1 MRKRRICAGKT
12 AAVLMSMIMMSTCLP
27 VWAAQPAQP
36 ENSTEQTFQIT
47 KNLDSTENG
56 NTENAVVLEIK
67 NHKDDPKITYQW
79 QKKELSQDGKTWQWQ
94 NIAGKTNSRI
104 EVEVPLA
111 GQGEAVYR
119 CMILSD
125 GNTVYT
131 EEIAVEELT
140 QSTGEPSGQKAAE
153 KTEPAAEKMQ
163 PTAEG
168 TEPAAEEPEPTAE
181 EPESTA
187 EEPEPT
193 TEEPEPTVK
202 EPEPMAEDPELTTEE
217 PQSTAEEPEPT
228 AEGSEP
234 AAEEPEL
241 TLEEPESTAEEPQT
255 TEEPEPTAE
264 EPQPTEELPTA
275 EEPVNGGETELEE
288 SAQTEEDMTEGAE
301 KKSTVIQS
309 PQTTTTSGE
318 GTMKRAASAKLQEKN
333 ITEND
338 TKEPQEPAPTENSLT
353 TLNIQEES
361 GSSDEADAADSTKN
375 AGDTTQKQE
384 DTNTITDPNMQ
395 LNTNGQ
401 EKDETDPAQQ
411 EQKEDEQETN
421 PVKEGQ
427 EESDGENGKE
437 TETNTLSPENE
448 TGDNLDKITD
458 ENPEGQQEESADKN
472 QEEQPEEPV
481 DENQKEQPEEPADE
495 IQEEQTKD
503 PADKKQEEQPQE
515 QTPPAP
521 EVSLRTDTEITVRS
535 LDGYLYSIDEGEN
548 WQRHGYFRNLEPDT
562 EYKIMAGQ
570 KKDDSQDQVTQGEA
584 VAVRTKEA
592 VPEAPQMPKL
602 LKKTHDTI
610 QVETKEGQEY
620 SIDNGL
626 TWQDA
631 GTFEKLDAQTSY
643 EIITRTKET
652 EESVSSPASQPLT
665 VSTEKTPLP
674 VPEKVPA
681 PELTDKTD
689 VRIEVKE
696 VEGQEYSIDQG
707 GAWQEKGVFEGLQ
720 AETAYEIITRVK
732 ETEKNQAGIAS
743 DPLSVTT
750 KAAAPP
756 APAKPELKSRTHLVL
771 EIKTAEDLE
780 YSIDGG
786 TTWQDGGTFKGL
798 QAKTAYEII
807 ARVKETEK
815 DQPGIASEPLS
826 IATKAAPPPAPAK
839 PELKSRTQTVLEI
852 KTAENL
858 EYSMDGGTTWQD
870 SGVFEKLQAETG
882 YEIISRVKETEDTM
896 PGENSEALW
905 AETLRM
911 PWIPDPSENSIS
923 GIQKDGYYN
932 TGAAAGFEAWG
943 AGMDNDSPIYGD
955 VRYIPSGWEYRG
967 EKHTWEKAPYKAS
980 VTLKYPGNHTIKVF
994 FAKQSYDGSAWKDA
1008 GESYERTISLKA
1020 GRTPRTG
1027 DETQA
1032 EILALICILSGLTAI
1047 AAAAK
1052 RKPKAR

>member
-56 NTENAVVLEIK
+56 NTENVVVLEIK
-67 NHKDDPKITYQW
+67 NHKDDPEITYQW

-140 QSTGEPSGQKAAE
+140 QSTGEPSGQKAVE

-168 TEPAAEEPEPTAE
+168 PEPAAEEPEPTAE

-202 EPEPMAEDPELTTEE
+202 EPEPTAEEPELTTEE
-217 PQSTAEEPEPT
+217 PQSIAEEPEPT

-255 TEEPEPTAE
+255 TEEPEPTGE

-288 SAQTEEDMTEGAE
+288 SAQTEEDMTAGAE

-318 GTMKRAASAKLQEKN
+318 ETMERATSAKLQEKN
-333 ITEND
+333 ITANN

-361 GSSDEADAADSTKN
+361 GSSDEADVAGSTKN

-395 LNTNGQ
+395 LNTNVQ

-421 PVKEGQ
+421 PVKESQ
-427 EESDGENGKE
+427 EEPDRENGKE
-437 TETNTLSPENE
+437 TETNTLPPENE

-458 ENPEGQQEESADKN
+458 ENPEGQPEESDNKN
-472 QEEQPEEPV
+472 
-481 DENQKEQPEEPADE
+481 
-495 IQEEQTKD
+495 
-503 PADKKQEEQPQE
+503 QEEQPQE

-521 EVSLRTDTEITVRS
+521 EVSLRTDTEITVKS

-626 TWQDA
+626 TWQDT

-707 GAWQEKGVFEGLQ
+707 TAWQEKGVFEGLQ

-771 EIKTAEDLE
+771 EVKTAEDLE

-815 DQPGIASEPLS
+815 NQPGIASEPLS

-858 EYSMDGGTTWQD
+858 EYSIDGGTTWQD

-923 GIQKDGYYN
+923 GLQKDGYYN

-943 AGMDNDSPIYGD
+943 AGMDNDSPVYGD

-1032 EILALICILSGLTAI
+1032 EILALICILSGITAI

>member
-1 MRKRRICAGKT
+1 
-12 AAVLMSMIMMSTCLP
+12 MSMIMMSTCLP

-56 NTENAVVLEIK
+56 NMENAVVLEIK
-67 NHKDDPKITYQW
+67 NHKDDPEITYQW

-131 EEIAVEELT
+131 EEITVEELT

-168 TEPAAEEPEPTAE
+168 PEPAAEEPEPTAE

-193 TEEPEPTVK
+193 IEEPEPTVK
-202 EPEPMAEDPELTTEE
+202 EPEPTAEDPELTAEE
-217 PQSTAEEPEPT
+217 PQATEEEPELTLEEPEPTAEEPEPT
-228 AEGSEP
+228 AEG
-234 AAEEPEL
+234 
-241 TLEEPESTAEEPQT
+241 
-255 TEEPEPTAE
+255 
-264 EPQPTEELPTA
+264 PQPTEKLPTA

-288 SAQTEEDMTEGAE
+288 SAQTEEDMTAGAE

-318 GTMKRAASAKLQEKN
+318 ETMKRAASAKPQEKN
-333 ITEND
+333 ITAND

-395 LNTNGQ
+395 LNTNVQ
-401 EKDETDPAQQ
+401 EKDETDPVQQ

-421 PVKEGQ
+421 PVKESQ
-427 EESDGENGKE
+427 EEPDGENGKE
-437 TETNTLSPENE
+437 TETNTLPPENE

-458 ENPEGQQEESADKN
+458 ENPEGQPEESDNKN
-472 QEEQPEEPV
+472 
-481 DENQKEQPEEPADE
+481 
-495 IQEEQTKD
+495 
-503 PADKKQEEQPQE
+503 QEEQPQE

-548 WQRHGYFRNLEPDT
+548 WQKHGYFRNLEPDT

-570 KKDDSQDQVTQGEA
+570 KKDDSRDQVTQGEA

-592 VPEAPQMPKL
+592 VPEAPQMPEL
-602 LKKTHDTI
+602 LTKTHDTI

-626 TWQDA
+626 TWQDT
-631 GTFEKLDAQTSY
+631 GTFEKLAAQTSY

-689 VRIEVKE
+689 VRIEVKQ

-707 GAWQEKGVFEGLQ
+707 TAWQEKGVFEGLQ

-815 DQPGIASEPLS
+815 NQPGIASDPLS

-858 EYSMDGGTTWQD
+858 EYSIDGGTTWQD

-923 GIQKDGYYN
+923 GLQKDGYYN

-1032 EILALICILSGLTAI
+1032 EILALICILSGITAI

>member
-56 NTENAVVLEIK
+56 NTENVVVLEIK

-153 KTEPAAEKMQ
+153 KTEPAA
-163 PTAEG
+163 G

-202 EPEPMAEDPELTTEE
+202 EPEPTAEEPELTTEE

-241 TLEEPESTAEEPQT
+241 TLEEPE
-255 TEEPEPTAE
+255 
-264 EPQPTEELPTA
+264 PTA

-288 SAQTEEDMTEGAE
+288 SSQAEEDMTAGAE

-318 GTMKRAASAKLQEKN
+318 ETMKRAASAKPQEKN
-333 ITEND
+333 ITAND

-395 LNTNGQ
+395 LNTNVQ

-421 PVKEGQ
+421 PVKESQ

-437 TETNTLSPENE
+437 TETNTLPPENE

-458 ENPEGQQEESADKN
+458 ENPEGQPEESDNKN
-472 QEEQPEEPV
+472 
-481 DENQKEQPEEPADE
+481 
-495 IQEEQTKD
+495 
-503 PADKKQEEQPQE
+503 QEEQPQE

-548 WQRHGYFRNLEPDT
+548 WQKHGYFRNLEPDT

-707 GAWQEKGVFEGLQ
+707 TAWQEKGVFEGLQ

-771 EIKTAEDLE
+771 EIKTAENLE

-815 DQPGIASEPLS
+815 NQPGIASEPLS

-870 SGVFEKLQAETG
+870 SGVFEKLQAETR

-955 VRYIPSGWEYRG
+955 VRYIPTGWEYRG

>member
-56 NTENAVVLEIK
+56 NTENVVVLEIE

-111 GQGEAVYR
+111 GQGEAIYR

-153 KTEPAAEKMQ
+153 KT
-163 PTAEG
+163 
-168 TEPAAEEPEPTAE
+168 
-181 EPESTA
+181 
-187 EEPEPT
+187 
-193 TEEPEPTVK
+193 
-202 EPEPMAEDPELTTEE
+202 ELTTEE

-275 EEPVNGGETELEE
+275 EEPVNGGETQLEE
-288 SAQTEEDMTEGAE
+288 SSQTEEDMTAGAE

-318 GTMKRAASAKLQEKN
+318 ETMKRAASAKLQEKN
-333 ITEND
+333 ITAND

-421 PVKEGQ
+421 PVKESQ

-458 ENPEGQQEESADKN
+458 ENPEGQPEESDNKN

-481 DENQKEQPEEPADE
+481 DESQKEQPEEPADE
-495 IQEEQTKD
+495 N
-503 PADKKQEEQPQE
+503 QEEQPQE

-570 KKDDSQDQVTQGEA
+570 KKDDSRDQVTQGEA

-674 VPEKVPA
+674 VPEKVPV

-707 GAWQEKGVFEGLQ
+707 TAWQEKSVFEGLQ

-771 EIKTAEDLE
+771 EIKTAENLE
-780 YSIDGG
+780 YSMDGG

-815 DQPGIASEPLS
+815 NQPGIASEPLS

-858 EYSMDGGTTWQD
+858 EYSIDGGTTWQD
-870 SGVFEKLQAETG
+870 SGVFGKLQAETG

-911 PWIPDPSENSIS
+911 PWIPNPSENSIS
-923 GIQKDGYYN
+923 GLQKDGYYN

-955 VRYIPSGWEYRG
+955 VRYIPTGWEYRG

-1032 EILALICILSGLTAI
+1032 EILALICILSGITAI

>member
-131 EEIAVEELT
+131 EEIAVEELK

-168 TEPAAEEPEPTAE
+168 PEPAAEEPEPTAE

-202 EPEPMAEDPELTTEE
+202 EPEPTAEEPELTTEE
-217 PQSTAEEPEPT
+217 PQSIAEEPEPT
-228 AEGSEP
+228 AEGSEL

-264 EPQPTEELPTA
+264 EPQPAEELPTA
-275 EEPVNGGETELEE
+275 EEPVNGGETQLEE
-288 SAQTEEDMTEGAE
+288 SSQTEEDMTAGAE

-318 GTMKRAASAKLQEKN
+318 ETMERAASAKLQEKN
-333 ITEND
+333 ITAND
-338 TKEPQEPAPTENSLT
+338 TKEPQEPTPTENSLT

-421 PVKEGQ
+421 PVKESQ

-437 TETNTLSPENE
+437 TETNTLPPENE

-458 ENPEGQQEESADKN
+458 ENPEGQPEESDNKN
-472 QEEQPEEPV
+472 QEEQTEEPV
-481 DENQKEQPEEPADE
+481 DENQK
-495 IQEEQTKD
+495 
-503 PADKKQEEQPQE
+503 EQPQE

-548 WQRHGYFRNLEPDT
+548 WQKHGYFRNLEPDT

-570 KKDDSQDQVTQGEA
+570 KKDDSRDQVTQGEA

-707 GAWQEKGVFEGLQ
+707 TAWQEKGVFEGLQ

-743 DPLSVTT
+743 NSLSVTT

-771 EIKTAEDLE
+771 EIKTAENLE

-786 TTWQDGGTFKGL
+786 TTWQDGGTFEGL

-815 DQPGIASEPLS
+815 NQPGIASEPLS

-858 EYSMDGGTTWQD
+858 EYSIDGGTTWQD

-923 GIQKDGYYN
+923 GLQKDGYYN

>member
-56 NTENAVVLEIK
+56 NTENGVVLEIK

-153 KTEPAAEKMQ
+153 KTEPAAEKIQ

-202 EPEPMAEDPELTTEE
+202 EPEPTTEEPELTTEE
-217 PQSTAEEPEPT
+217 PQSIAEEPEPT

-255 TEEPEPTAE
+255 TEEPEPTVE

-275 EEPVNGGETELEE
+275 EEPVNGGETQLEE
-288 SAQTEEDMTEGAE
+288 SSQTEEDMTAGAE

-318 GTMKRAASAKLQEKN
+318 ETMKRAASAKLQEKN
-333 ITEND
+333 ITANN

-421 PVKEGQ
+421 LVKESQ

-437 TETNTLSPENE
+437 TETNALPPENE
-448 TGDNLDKITD
+448 MEDNLDKITD
-458 ENPEGQQEESADKN
+458 ENPEGQPDESDNKN
-472 QEEQPEEPV
+472 QEEQPENPA

-495 IQEEQTKD
+495 NQKEQS
-503 PADKKQEEQPQE
+503 QE

-626 TWQDA
+626 TWQDT

-652 EESVSSPASQPLT
+652 EESVSSPASPPLT

-707 GAWQEKGVFEGLQ
+707 TAWQEKGVFEGLQ

-771 EIKTAEDLE
+771 EIKTAENLE

-786 TTWQDGGTFKGL
+786 TTWQDGGTFEGL

-815 DQPGIASEPLS
+815 NQPGIASEPLS

-858 EYSMDGGTTWQD
+858 EYSIDGGTTWQD
-870 SGVFEKLQAETG
+870 SGAFEKLQAETG

-923 GIQKDGYYN
+923 GLQKDGYYN

-967 EKHTWEKAPYKAS
+967 EKYTWEKAPYKAS

-1008 GESYERTISLKA
+1008 GESYERTINLKA

-1027 DETQA
+1027 DETQV
-1032 EILALICILSGLTAI
+1032 EILALICILSGIIAI

>member
-1 MRKRRICAGKT
+1 
-12 AAVLMSMIMMSTCLP
+12 MSMIMMSTCLP

-56 NTENAVVLEIK
+56 NTENGVVLEIK
-67 NHKDDPKITYQW
+67 NHKDDPEITYQW

-153 KTEPAAEKMQ
+153 KMQ

-168 TEPAAEEPEPTAE
+168 PEPAAEEPEPTAE

-202 EPEPMAEDPELTTEE
+202 EPEPTAEEPELTTEE
-217 PQSTAEEPEPT
+217 PQSIAEEPEPT

-234 AAEEPEL
+234 AAEEPE
-241 TLEEPESTAEEPQT
+241 
-255 TEEPEPTAE
+255 PTAE
-264 EPQPTEELPTA
+264 GPQPTEKLPTA
-275 EEPVNGGETELEE
+275 KEPVNGGETQLEE
-288 SAQTEEDMTEGAE
+288 SSQTEEDMTAGAE

-318 GTMKRAASAKLQEKN
+318 ETMKRAASAKLREKN
-333 ITEND
+333 ITAND

-384 DTNTITDPNMQ
+384 DTNTIADPDMQ
-395 LNTNGQ
+395 LNTNVQ

-421 PVKEGQ
+421 PVKESQ
-427 EESDGENGKE
+427 EEPDGENGKE
-437 TETNTLSPENE
+437 TETNTLPPENE

-458 ENPEGQQEESADKN
+458 ENPEGQPEESDNKN
-472 QEEQPEEPV
+472 QEEQTEEPV

-503 PADKKQEEQPQE
+503 PADEKQEEQPQE

-535 LDGYLYSIDEGEN
+535 LEGYLYSIDEGEN

-570 KKDDSQDQVTQGEA
+570 KKDDSQDQVIQGEA

-592 VPEAPQMPKL
+592 VPEAPQIPKL

-707 GAWQEKGVFEGLQ
+707 TAWQEKGVFEGLQ

-771 EIKTAEDLE
+771 EIKTEENLE

-815 DQPGIASEPLS
+815 NQPGIASEPLS

-858 EYSMDGGTTWQD
+858 EYSIDGGTTWQD

-923 GIQKDGYYN
+923 GLQKDGYYN

-1032 EILALICILSGLTAI
+1032 EILALICILSGITAI

>member
-27 VWAAQPAQP
+27 VWAAQPVQP

-56 NTENAVVLEIK
+56 NTENVVVLEIK

-153 KTEPAAEKMQ
+153 KTEPAA
-163 PTAEG
+163 G

-193 TEEPEPTVK
+193 TEEPE
-202 EPEPMAEDPELTTEE
+202 LTTEE
-217 PQSTAEEPEPT
+217 PQSTAEEPKPT

-241 TLEEPESTAEEPQT
+241 TLEESESTAEEPQIT
-255 TEEPEPTAE
+255 EEPEPTSEEPEPTAE
-264 EPQPTEELPTA
+264 EPQPTEKLPTA
-275 EEPVNGGETELEE
+275 EEPVNGGETQLEE
-288 SAQTEEDMTEGAE
+288 SSQAEEDMTAGAE

-318 GTMKRAASAKLQEKN
+318 ETMKRAASAKPQEKN
-333 ITEND
+333 ITAND

-395 LNTNGQ
+395 LNTNVQ

-421 PVKEGQ
+421 PVKESQ

-437 TETNTLSPENE
+437 TETNTLPPENE

-458 ENPEGQQEESADKN
+458 ENPEGQPEESDNKN
-472 QEEQPEEPV
+472 QEEQTEEPV

-495 IQEEQTKD
+495 NQKEQS
-503 PADKKQEEQPQE
+503 QE

-665 VSTEKTPLP
+665 VSTENPPLP

-707 GAWQEKGVFEGLQ
+707 TAWQEKGVFEGLQ

-786 TTWQDGGTFKGL
+786 TTWQDGGTFEGL

-815 DQPGIASEPLS
+815 NQPGIASDPLS

-858 EYSMDGGTTWQD
+858 EYSIDGGTTWQD

-923 GIQKDGYYN
+923 GLQKDGYYN

-967 EKHTWEKAPYKAS
+967 EKHTWEKHTWEKAPYKAS

-1032 EILALICILSGLTAI
+1032 EILALICILSGITAI

>member
-56 NTENAVVLEIK
+56 NMENAVVLEIK
-67 NHKDDPKITYQW
+67 NHKDDPEITYQW

-131 EEIAVEELT
+131 EEITVEELT

-168 TEPAAEEPEPTAE
+168 PEPAAEEPEPTAE

-193 TEEPEPTVK
+193 IEEPEPTVK
-202 EPEPMAEDPELTTEE
+202 EPEPTAEDPELTAEE
-217 PQSTAEEPEPT
+217 PQATEEEPELTLEEPEPTAEEPEPT
-228 AEGSEP
+228 AEG
-234 AAEEPEL
+234 
-241 TLEEPESTAEEPQT
+241 
-255 TEEPEPTAE
+255 
-264 EPQPTEELPTA
+264 PQPTEKLPTA

-288 SAQTEEDMTEGAE
+288 SAQTEEDMTAGAE

-318 GTMKRAASAKLQEKN
+318 ETMKRAASAKPQEKN
-333 ITEND
+333 ITAND

-395 LNTNGQ
+395 LNTNVQ
-401 EKDETDPAQQ
+401 EKDETDPVQQ

-421 PVKEGQ
+421 PVKESQ
-427 EESDGENGKE
+427 EEPDGENGKE
-437 TETNTLSPENE
+437 TETNTLPPENE

-458 ENPEGQQEESADKN
+458 ENPEGQPEESDNKN
-472 QEEQPEEPV
+472 
-481 DENQKEQPEEPADE
+481 
-495 IQEEQTKD
+495 
-503 PADKKQEEQPQE
+503 QEEQPQE

-548 WQRHGYFRNLEPDT
+548 WQKHGYFRNLEPDT

-570 KKDDSQDQVTQGEA
+570 KKDDSRDQVTQGEA

-592 VPEAPQMPKL
+592 VPEAPQMPEL
-602 LKKTHDTI
+602 LTKTHDTI

-626 TWQDA
+626 TWQDT
-631 GTFEKLDAQTSY
+631 GTFEKLAAQTSY

-689 VRIEVKE
+689 VRIEVKQ

-707 GAWQEKGVFEGLQ
+707 TAWQEKGVFEGLQ

-815 DQPGIASEPLS
+815 NQPGIASDPLS

-858 EYSMDGGTTWQD
+858 EYSIDGGTTWQD

-923 GIQKDGYYN
+923 GLQKDGYYN

-1032 EILALICILSGLTAI
+1032 EILALICILSGITAI

>member
-56 NTENAVVLEIK
+56 NMENAVVLEIK
-67 NHKDDPKITYQW
+67 NHKDDPEITYQW

-131 EEIAVEELT
+131 EEITVEELT

-168 TEPAAEEPEPTAE
+168 PEPAAEEPEPTAE

-193 TEEPEPTVK
+193 IEEPEPTVK
-202 EPEPMAEDPELTTEE
+202 EPEPTAEDPELTAEE
-217 PQSTAEEPEPT
+217 PQATEEEPELTLEEPEPTAEEPEPT
-228 AEGSEP
+228 AEG
-234 AAEEPEL
+234 
-241 TLEEPESTAEEPQT
+241 
-255 TEEPEPTAE
+255 
-264 EPQPTEELPTA
+264 PQPTEKLPTA

-288 SAQTEEDMTEGAE
+288 SAQTEEDMTAGAE

-318 GTMKRAASAKLQEKN
+318 ETMKRAASVKPQEKN
-333 ITEND
+333 ITAND

-395 LNTNGQ
+395 LNTNVQ
-401 EKDETDPAQQ
+401 EKDETDPVQQ

-421 PVKEGQ
+421 PVKESQ
-427 EESDGENGKE
+427 EEPDGENGKE
-437 TETNTLSPENE
+437 TETNTLPPENE

-458 ENPEGQQEESADKN
+458 ENPEGQPEESDNKN
-472 QEEQPEEPV
+472 
-481 DENQKEQPEEPADE
+481 
-495 IQEEQTKD
+495 
-503 PADKKQEEQPQE
+503 QEEQPQE

-548 WQRHGYFRNLEPDT
+548 WQKHGYFRNLEPDT

-570 KKDDSQDQVTQGEA
+570 KKDDSRDQVTQGEA

-592 VPEAPQMPKL
+592 VPEAPQMPEL
-602 LKKTHDTI
+602 LTKTHDTI

-626 TWQDA
+626 TWQDT
-631 GTFEKLDAQTSY
+631 GTFEKLAAQTSY

-689 VRIEVKE
+689 VRIEVKQ

-707 GAWQEKGVFEGLQ
+707 TAWQEKGVFEGLQ

-815 DQPGIASEPLS
+815 NQPGIASDPLS

-858 EYSMDGGTTWQD
+858 EYSIDGGTTWQD

-923 GIQKDGYYN
+923 GLQKDGYYN

-1032 EILALICILSGLTAI
+1032 EILALICILSGITAI

>member
-56 NTENAVVLEIK
+56 NTENVVVLEIE

-111 GQGEAVYR
+111 GQGEAIYR

-153 KTEPAAEKMQ
+153 KT
-163 PTAEG
+163 
-168 TEPAAEEPEPTAE
+168 
-181 EPESTA
+181 
-187 EEPEPT
+187 
-193 TEEPEPTVK
+193 
-202 EPEPMAEDPELTTEE
+202 ELTTEE

-275 EEPVNGGETELEE
+275 EEPVNGGETQLEE
-288 SAQTEEDMTEGAE
+288 SSQTEEDMTAGAE

-318 GTMKRAASAKLQEKN
+318 ETMKRAASAKLQEKN
-333 ITEND
+333 ITAND

-421 PVKEGQ
+421 PVKESQ

-458 ENPEGQQEESADKN
+458 ENPEGQPEESDNKN

-481 DENQKEQPEEPADE
+481 DESQKEQPEEPADE
-495 IQEEQTKD
+495 N
-503 PADKKQEEQPQE
+503 QEEQPQE

-570 KKDDSQDQVTQGEA
+570 KKDDSRDQVTQGEA

-674 VPEKVPA
+674 VPEKVPV

-707 GAWQEKGVFEGLQ
+707 TAWQEKSVFEGLQ

-771 EIKTAEDLE
+771 EIKTAENLE

-786 TTWQDGGTFKGL
+786 TTWQD
-798 QAKTAYEII
+798 
-807 ARVKETEK
+807 
-815 DQPGIASEPLS
+815 
-826 IATKAAPPPAPAK
+826 
-839 PELKSRTQTVLEI
+839 
-852 KTAENL
+852 
-858 EYSMDGGTTWQD
+858 
-870 SGVFEKLQAETG
+870 SGVFGKLQAETG

-911 PWIPDPSENSIS
+911 PWIPNPSENSIS
-923 GIQKDGYYN
+923 GLQKDGYYN

-955 VRYIPSGWEYRG
+955 VRYIPTGWEYRG

-1032 EILALICILSGLTAI
+1032 EILALICILSGITAI

>member
-56 NTENAVVLEIK
+56 NTENGVVLEIK
-67 NHKDDPKITYQW
+67 NHKDDPEITYQW

-131 EEIAVEELT
+131 EEITVEELT

-153 KTEPAAEKMQ
+153 KMEPAAEKMQ

-168 TEPAAEEPEPTAE
+168 PEPAAEEPEPTAE

-202 EPEPMAEDPELTTEE
+202 EPEPTSEEPELTTEE

-255 TEEPEPTAE
+255 TEEPELTLEEPEPTAE
-264 EPQPTEELPTA
+264 EPEPTAEGPQPTEKLPTA

-288 SAQTEEDMTEGAE
+288 SAQTEEDMTAGAE

-318 GTMKRAASAKLQEKN
+318 ETMKRAASAKPQEKN
-333 ITEND
+333 ITAND

-395 LNTNGQ
+395 LNTNVQ
-401 EKDETDPAQQ
+401 EKDETDPVQQ

-421 PVKEGQ
+421 PVKESQ
-427 EESDGENGKE
+427 EEPDGENGKE
-437 TETNTLSPENE
+437 TETNTLPPENE

-458 ENPEGQQEESADKN
+458 ENPEGQPEESDNKN
-472 QEEQPEEPV
+472 
-481 DENQKEQPEEPADE
+481 
-495 IQEEQTKD
+495 
-503 PADKKQEEQPQE
+503 QEEQPQE

-548 WQRHGYFRNLEPDT
+548 WQKHGYFRNLEPDT

-570 KKDDSQDQVTQGEA
+570 KKDDSRDQVTQGEA

-631 GTFEKLDAQTSY
+631 GIFEKLDAQTSY

-707 GAWQEKGVFEGLQ
+707 TAWQEKGVFEGLQ

-815 DQPGIASEPLS
+815 NQPGIASDPLS

-858 EYSMDGGTTWQD
+858 EYSIDGGTTWQD

-923 GIQKDGYYN
+923 GLQKDGYYN

-1032 EILALICILSGLTAI
+1032 EILALICILSGITAI